1 MTRYHSTPEGNVS
14 FTDEEE
20 IARDAEEKD
29 WADSKV
35 VRDALDQIEHL
46 ESQIT
51 LRRIREA
58 YKDSTWMD
66 AQEAL
71 IKTQRD
77 KL

>member
-66 AQEAL
+66 AQEVL

>member
-1 MTRYHSTPEGNVS
+1 MIRQINVQ
-14 FTDEEE
+14 TGVETQREETQAEKDASVIAVAKELADAPYRE
-20 IARDAEEKD
+20 IAR
-29 WADSKV
+29 
-35 VRDALDQIEHL
+35 L
-46 ESQIT
+46 ENEIT
-51 LRRIREA
+51 IRRIRDA